1 MSQPIRSVRAQHVR
15 KRATG
20 TAAAAF
26 MALEEIPCSACGAII
41 PPGALFIRHTSRASR
56 HAARPCCWLCA
67 PFDLYGHPAA
77 RMSPYAGR
85 REATA

>member
-15 KRATG
+15 KRSTG

-41 PPGALFIRHTSRASR
+41 PPGALFIRHGNRRDRAP
-56 HAARPCCWLCA
+56 RPACWLCA
-67 PFDLYGHPAA
+67 PFDLYRYTAA
-77 RMSPYAGR
+77 RMSPYRGR
-85 REATA
+85 RQQP

>member
-41 PPGALFIRHTSRASR
+41 PPGALFIRHGNRRDRRALP
-56 HAARPCCWLCA
+56 ACWLCV